1 MFYCNIMLH
10 SIRYMKFNILTTQIC
25 FDETKI
31 MSEFNSSMF
40 TNTCLNRHPNP
51 QIVTSDHSDGL
62 RKVVA

>member
-1 MFYCNIMLH
+1 
-10 SIRYMKFNILTTQIC
+10 MKFNILTTQIC